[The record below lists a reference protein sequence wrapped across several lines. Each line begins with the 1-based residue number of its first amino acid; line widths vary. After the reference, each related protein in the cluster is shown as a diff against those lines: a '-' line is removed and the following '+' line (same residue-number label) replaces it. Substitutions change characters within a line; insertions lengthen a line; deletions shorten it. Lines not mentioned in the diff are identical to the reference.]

1 MNDDHS
7 SPITSQ
13 TDAAE
18 AAPKSDARYYRFGLC
33 GLTTGGKTCILAA
46 LALPRVTHPNGLTAT
61 LLPVTKRSSKHLKD
75 GWKWVNEARECLRA
89 GRIPPPNPHGPRLTI
104 RYKFTDGAQREV
116 FVELVDYSGE
126 LLDSKLSETEL
137 AEKLHGYFGEV
148 HGFLF
153 VAEHPEPGSRAGE
166 LGGYLQQLK
175 ESLARQ
181 RSEARITSDGNS
193 VPIALLI
200 NKWDRSGTLARGQNA
215 HEDEKLRLES
225 FLQTN
230 PPPPHAGLLNE
241 LKPASGNRCQPFPV
255 SAFGEAVR
263 EPGIIEGQ
271 FIEKPARVTPELP
284 SFGLEEPFLWLVE
297 QRDTMDAEE
306 LESASQLRRVLLSFG
321 QASSC
326 RKEAKS
332 IAARMSKAA
341 PNASRVAKVLR
352 RMNRVIFAQTTFL
365 VFALVA
371 FSLGIEF
378 AFDAIGYRKARV
390 AMTNP
395 AAAEGWHEAEGWFN
409 DYAQAKPWLHLA
421 HRHIALTN
429 EQAITEL
436 QTARARRDELDW
448 QSTKSADDEVTRVVL
463 ARRYLT
469 NFPQGTHIGDAQR
482 LLADDE
488 TRQRR
493 DRLSTQLQTQENR
506 LASLQAEIEQT
517 RRNTT
522 PDFKPVFDK
531 LQQLQADAQTIPE
544 MNAAD
549 STIQDRRSK
558 LVSSVGKLV
567 ASISGDVAKE
577 EMRKVYF
584 DLMGR
589 GELEKSA
596 NHLLSLSA
604 VDFKDLRIH
613 FQSHAI
619 QQIAA
624 AALKITG
631 NGAAW
636 DKGLALIGVFRTPE
650 LSTLLP
656 DGSKDRLDTL
666 ETTIKQ
672 AGDRFLYEQCSPLG
686 SAKAFDDYV
695 AKAPLGAMKQ
705 VVEQWQWFR
714 SIKLRPASYRI
725 SVTGI
730 TWGWNARNADTFG
743 DVANSLTLSSG
754 SKSLSFAFDSDR
766 KTAWK
771 ADNSYAPSIEIKEV
785 VATSPMTIKLDVWDV
800 DWPDGSDFL
809 GGASFASLLEDL
821 NGQTNDLKDPEYGP
835 NKATFRV
842 EALDDGQWREF
853 KKPPLP
859 SWSPPY

>member
-1 MNDDHS
+1 MNVDN
-7 SPITSQ
+7 SPPVTSQ
-13 TDAAE
+13 PATAE
-18 AAPKSDARYYRFGLC
+18 SVPKSDARYYRFGLC

-46 LALPRVTHPNGLTAT
+46 LALPRVTHPNALTAT

-75 GWKWVNEARECLRA
+75 GWNWVNDARECLRA

-137 AEKLHGYFGEV
+137 AKKLHGYFGQV

-153 VAEHPEPGSRAGE
+153 VAEHPEPGAGAGE

-181 RSEARITSDGNS
+181 RSDARNTADGNS

-200 NKWDRSGTLARGQNA
+200 NKWDRSGTLAKGQKA
-215 HEDEKLRLES
+215 HEHEMLRLEA
-225 FLQTN
+225 FLQTD

-241 LKPASGNRCQPFPV
+241 LKPASGNRCRPFPV

-263 EPGIIEGQ
+263 EPGNIEGQ
-271 FIEKPARVTPELP
+271 FIEKPAKVTPELP

-297 QRDTMDAEE
+297 QRDTMDAEK
-306 LESASQLRRVLLSFG
+306 LESASRLRRVLPSFG
-321 QASSC
+321 HASTC
-326 RKEAKS
+326 RKEAQI
-332 IAARMSKAA
+332 IAARMSKEA
-341 PNASRVAKVLR
+341 PNASRVAKVRR
-352 RMNRVIFAQTTFL
+352 RMKHVIFTQTTFL
-365 VFALVA
+365 VLVLVA
-371 FSLGIEF
+371 STLGIEF

-395 AAAEGWHEAEGWFN
+395 AAAKGWHDAEAWFT

-421 HRHIALTN
+421 HRRIALTN
-429 EQAITEL
+429 EQAIMEL
-436 QTARARRDELDW
+436 QTARAHRDDLAW
-448 QSTKSADDEVTRVVL
+448 QSAQSTKDDATRVVL

-469 NFPQGTHIGDAQR
+469 EFPQGTHIGDAQR

-493 DRLSTQLQTQENR
+493 DRLSTQLQTMQNR

-517 RRNTT
+517 KRNAT

-544 MNAAD
+544 MDAAD
-549 STIQDRRSK
+549 SSIQERRAK

-577 EMRKVYF
+577 EMRKAYF
-584 DLMGR
+584 GLMGR
-589 GELEKSA
+589 GELEKAA
-596 NHLLSLSA
+596 NHLLSLS
-604 VDFKDLRIH
+604 VEDFKDLRID
-613 FQSHAI
+613 FQSHAL
-619 QQIAA
+619 QQIEA
-624 AALKITG
+624 AALKTTG

-650 LSTLLP
+650 LSALLP
-656 DGSKDRLDTL
+656 EGSKDRLDTL

-686 SAKAFDDYV
+686 SAKAFDDYL

-705 VVEQWQWFR
+705 VVEQWQFFR
-714 SIKLRPASYRI
+714 SIKQRSAAYRI

-730 TWGWNARNADTFG
+730 TWGWNARNADTFWN
-743 DVANSLTLSSG
+743 DENSLTLSSG
-754 SKSLSFAFDSDR
+754 SQSQSFKFNSDR
-766 KTAWK
+766 KTAWR
-771 ADNSYAPSIEIKEV
+771 ANNSYPPSIELKEV
-785 VATSPMTIKLDVWDV
+785 IAEKPMTMKLDVWDV
-800 DWPDGSDFL
+800 DSPDGWDFL
-809 GGASFASLLEDL
+809 GGASFAPLLEDL
-821 NGQTNDLKDPEYGP
+821 NGQTNKLSGTDYGP
-835 NKATFRV
+835 NEATFRV
-842 EALDDGQWREF
+842 EVLDAGQWREF